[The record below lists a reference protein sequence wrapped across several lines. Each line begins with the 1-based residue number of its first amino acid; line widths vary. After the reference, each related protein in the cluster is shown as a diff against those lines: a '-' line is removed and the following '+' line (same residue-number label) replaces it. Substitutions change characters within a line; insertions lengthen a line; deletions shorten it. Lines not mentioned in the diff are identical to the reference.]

1 MERPSVIVRSTTSTI
16 NRSDTQT
23 VPRSKILDGLHVA
36 FQIVQRSTV
45 NGRIGRV
52 DHLDNLFDE
61 SLKEACIVINDANEY
76 LLSIDTDDN
85 HEFEQVFRA
94 YTSGYHFITSVLTG
108 HVTEPNAIPETFLG
122 SWARIK
128 YSSDEEARAPWFII
142 ATALAW
148 AQCVGRMWVTRP
160 QEDALAKE
168 A

>member
-85 HEFEQVFRA
+85 Q
-94 YTSGYHFITSVLTG
+94 GLHFWVPF
-108 HVTEPNAIPETFLG
+108 HHF
-122 SWARIK
+122 
-128 YSSDEEARAPWFII
+128 SSDGACHG
-142 ATALAW
+142 T
-148 AQCVGRMWVTRP
+148 
-160 QEDALAKE
+160 
-168 A
+168 